1 LNEYSAV
8 MKRPSSLGE
17 NMIFSKFIHEVELAK
32 NYFQL
37 FGSGAENAK
46 TNIKASD
53 RSVAPPTDFC
63 SYLPILDLPQLSGV
77 SGCGVLEPSIK
88 VTLHVMVRPLG
99 ATSLRA
105 VSLLNAMGDAT
116 S

>member
-1 LNEYSAV
+1 
-8 MKRPSSLGE
+8 
-17 NMIFSKFIHEVELAK
+17 
-32 NYFQL
+32 
-37 FGSGAENAK
+37 
-46 TNIKASD
+46 
-53 RSVAPPTDFC
+53 
-63 SYLPILDLPQLSGV
+63 LPQLSGF

-88 VTLHVMVRPLG
+88 VTLQVMVRPLG

>member
-1 LNEYSAV
+1 

-17 NMIFSKFIHEVELAK
+17 NIIFSKLNFMDELAK

-46 TNIKASD
+46 TNIRVSD
-53 RSVAPPTDFC
+53 RSVASPTDFC
-63 SYLPILDLPQLSGV
+63 SYLPILDLPQLSGF

-88 VTLHVMVRPLG
+88 VTLHVIVRPLD